1 MPGGGNWFTG
11 YDRQGAD
18 LVIFMNIGV
27 PGKTGHDFANHYD
40 SDNET
45 IVWFGKPRAHS
56 QQPIFQKLLNGE
68 LVPQFFA
75 RWDNKNP
82 GFTYLGIGAIVHYQD
97 AAPAV
102 DGLGYTTKTIKLVLA
117 CKHPEEES
125 EEAPVVRNES
135 EGIESS
141 FEFSKSD
148 NSIELLGL
156 SERVTLCLKAQGIS
170 LVEDLVL
177 FSESDLLG
185 ILNINRIS
193 RLPFDPQEQKV
204 ELDDRL
210 TAIGEVRRQL
220 QDYGLAL
227 GSSTADN
234 KPWYQRLESVEEQH
248 SRQGILSRAIDS
260 MLISVRAEN
269 CLKAAN
275 VYKVRDLA
283 KLTEVDLLKLPNLG
297 KSTVT
302 ELKDSLAE
310 LGLALG
316 MDDVES
322 TYEDTAG
329 AAIRPESVN
338 PPTVVPSIF
347 DGLLTIE
354 EQLEAVLK
362 HAVKPSARQVALL
375 RFGWTGGEIP
385 SLEVLGK
392 DIGLSGLETQVT
404 RERIRQI
411 EAQAARSIRRS
422 MVPERQPPA
431 LLEAIELL
439 REQTPI
445 SESVFVSKL
454 KSAGLTE
461 LNLTYDVLKKA
472 CELLEVEWPFV
483 DLGIYDKGQ
492 RVITLIENLES
503 REDIVNMLS
512 ELRKIHKGW
521 SYLSVNQTLERLP
534 ESLSQVPDLLETVV
548 TISPEYEWLDNQ
560 NGYFWKPPK
569 NYFGQGNRVLYICQ
583 RIFSV
588 AEEVALKDLVRG
600 VSQGLRHGHPDL
612 EVLDRYPLSEKILSE
627 MLRQT
632 GLFVVENDTATK
644 ATGVEFSE
652 LNSTDVRVLRAAEG
666 LGNVINFSDFVHN
679 AVQEGL
685 STGAAQLTTAHS
697 PFLYRVSRGYYRL
710 LVDLNQVATREL
722 APRGL
727 DTVSGDDVDER
738 LPELSYQEIFIEVDA
753 RALLSGI
760 AKFSEPAPSAREWN
774 AFDAT
779 GQEIGRC
786 KIHGNRIVQI
796 ADILKRLAA
805 SKGDLIQ
812 IVLKES
818 DSHAVFQL
826 ISNNE

>member
-11 YDRQGAD
+11 YDRQGGD

-40 SDNET
+40 SDNKT
-45 IVWFGKPRAHS
+45 IVWFGKPGAHS

-82 GFTYLGIGAIVHYQD
+82 DFTYLGTGSIVHYED
-97 AAPAV
+97 GASAI
-102 DGLGYTTKTIKLVLA
+102 DGLGYTAKTIKLVLTCDDA
-117 CKHPEEES
+117 EEES
-125 EEAPVVRNES
+125 EEVSVVRNERK
-135 EGIESS
+135 GIEPS
-141 FEFSKSD
+141 FELSKND
-148 NSIELLGL
+148 HSIELLGL

-170 LVEDLVL
+170 LVEDLIL

-227 GSSTADN
+227 GSGISES
-234 KPWYQRLESVEEQH
+234 KKWHQRLDSVEDEHNMQ
-248 SRQGILSRAIDS
+248 STLSNPIGS
-260 MLISVRAEN
+260 MPISVRAKN
-269 CLKAAN
+269 ILRSAK
-275 VYKVRDLA
+275 VYKIRDLV
-283 KLTEVDLLKLPNLG
+283 KLREVDLLKIPNLG

-302 ELKDSLAE
+302 ELKDRLSE
-310 LGLALG
+310 IGLSLG
-316 MDDVES
+316 MGNVES
-322 TYEDTAG
+322 VYEATSQS
-329 AAIRPESVN
+329 AILSESVS

-375 RFGWTGGEIP
+375 RFGWTGEDIPTLEALGE
-385 SLEVLGK
+385 
-392 DIGLSGLETQVT
+392 DTALSGLENQVT

-411 EAQAARSIRRS
+411 EAQAERLIRRL
-422 MVPERQPPA
+422 MIPERKPPK
-431 LLEAIELL
+431 LLNAIELL

-445 SESVFVSKL
+445 SESVFISKL
-454 KSAGLTE
+454 QSAGLTE

-472 CELLEVEWPFV
+472 CELLEIEWPFV
-483 DLGIYDKGQ
+483 DLGVYDKGQ
-492 RVITLIENLES
+492 RVITLIEDSQS

-512 ELRKIHKGW
+512 ELREIHKGW
-521 SYLSVNQTLERLP
+521 SYLNVDQVLNRLP
-534 ESLSQVPDLLETVV
+534 ESLSQEPDLLETVV

-588 AEEVALKDLVRG
+588 AEEVALKDLARG

-612 EVLDRYPLSEKILSE
+612 EVLDRYPLSEKILAE

-697 PFLYRVSRGYYRL
+697 PFLYRVSRGYYRF
-710 LVDLNQVATREL
+710 LVDLEQVDTREL
-722 APRGL
+722 APRGF
-727 DTVSGDDVDER
+727 DTVSGDDTDEW
-738 LPELSYQEIFIEVDA
+738 LPELSHQEIFIEVDA

-760 AKFSEPAPSAREWN
+760 AKFSEPAPSDREWN

-779 GQEIGRC
+779 GQEIGSC
-786 KIHGNRIVQI
+786 KIHGNRIAQI

-805 SKGDLIQ
+805 AKGDLIQ
-812 IVLKES
+812 IVLKED
-818 DSHAVFQL
+818 DSHAVFHL
-826 ISNNE
+826 ITDNE